1 MKSIALMSEKGGTGK
16 TTSLL
21 NLASGMAR
29 AGRKVLVVDADPQA
43 NATMVLTGGQGL
55 GRHQAG
61 DRDERDGCVCAAL

>member
-43 NATMVLTGGQGL
+43 NATMVL
-55 GRHQAG
+55 AM
-61 DRDERDGCVCAAL
+61 AASFGSDMTSRTND